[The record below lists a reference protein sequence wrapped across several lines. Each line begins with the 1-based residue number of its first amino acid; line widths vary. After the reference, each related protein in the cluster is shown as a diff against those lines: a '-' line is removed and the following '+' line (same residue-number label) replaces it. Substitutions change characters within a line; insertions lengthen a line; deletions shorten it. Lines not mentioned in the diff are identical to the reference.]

1 MIDTEDNLEEY
12 VKKVKAVKKHIQNE
26 SDLQTM
32 QDEMV
37 SSVCGLLKWFELSFP
52 KKDDKNLWFTDR
64 ALVSEQKKYLDVLI
78 GLTTLVKSMHPS
90 IEKLI
95 QLDDFIDIGAFN
107 ERVMRVA
114 MTLKYVHDGTI
125 PSQEYEK
132 LEWEDKIRSFAILP
146 DDWDGEDA
154 QKVPKS
160 RIMAS
165 IEFLKNLST
174 YLPNLKMVYPSWIGS
189 VGLMYEIDNYKI
201 NVLFLTKDKVEIS
214 VIEPDSTLKS
224 QKEYEVNSIKSFES
238 LLA

>member
-1 MIDTEDNLEEY
+1 M
-12 VKKVKAVKKHIQNE
+12 
-26 SDLQTM
+26 
-32 QDEMV
+32 
-37 SSVCGLLKWFELSFP
+37 
-52 KKDDKNLWFTDR
+52 
-64 ALVSEQKKYLDVLI
+64 I
-78 GLTTLVKSMHPS
+78 GLTALIKQMHPS

-95 QLDDFIDIGAFN
+95 HLDDFIDIGAFN

-154 QKVPKS
+154 QKIPKS

-174 YLPNLKMVYPSWIGS
+174 TS
-189 VGLMYEIDNYKI
+189 VR
-201 NVLFLTKDKVEIS
+201 
-214 VIEPDSTLKS
+214 
-224 QKEYEVNSIKSFES
+224 
-238 LLA
+238 